1 MIPEM
6 KANEMEPGFLQVFRI
21 YAWMRVVWLFFLPTL
36 RERLSS
42 VLVFDEIGF
51 PVALVILDTIF
62 LIAYLYWHGFRETL
76 GRAYIPI
83 ALIFATVTLILEG
96 HFLSGQ
102 RGFIQL
108 DPFTYILLILTA
120 WQYDFRAVILFSI
133 GTAFLQWGLNWFL
146 PQNDP
151 FLRFI
156 PDSPTA
162 QRAMIIGF
170 LVSRSITFL
179 LMGYVVVRLVK
190 AQRSQRAEL
199 ARTNLRLMRHAATVE
214 QLTLSQER
222 NRLARELH
230 DTLAHT
236 LSALTVQLEALLT
249 AWKSIPEQP
258 RQMLEQMLN
267 STRAGLDETRRAL
280 SALRAS
286 PLEEMGLSL
295 ALRSL
300 AEDYAERNGWQ
311 LTLEFPQQLEGLPGE
326 IEQAYYRIAQEALQN
341 SALHANAKQV
351 RLSLQKQDGI
361 LRLQIQDNG
370 KGFNPKEISAEQLGI
385 RGMVERAELIGARL
399 EIQSIPN
406 QGTLIDL
413 QTEIEL

>member
-1 MIPEM
+1 MIPKV
-6 KANEMEPGFLQVFRI
+6 KAVEMEPGFLQVFRI
-21 YAWMRVVWLFFLPTL
+21 YAWMRAVWLLFIPELWL
-36 RERLSS
+36 RFPFILS
-42 VLVFDEIGF
+42 FDQLGF
-51 PVALVILDTIF
+51 PAGLVILDTIF
-62 LIAYLYWHGFRETL
+62 LIAYLYWHGFQETL

-83 ALIFATVTLILEG
+83 VLVFATVTLILER

-108 DPFTYILLILTA
+108 EPVTYILLILTA
-120 WQYDFRAVILFSI
+120 WQYDFRAVIMFSI
-133 GTAFLQWGLNWFL
+133 GTALLQWGLNWFV
-146 PQNDP
+146 PQSDP
-151 FLRFI
+151 FLRI
-156 PDSPTA
+156 MPDSLAA
-162 QRAMIIGF
+162 QRAMLVSF

-199 ARTNLRLMRHAATVE
+199 ARTNIRLMRHAATVE

-230 DTLAHT
+230 DTLAHA

-300 AEDYAERNGWQ
+300 AEDYSERNSWQ
-311 LTLEFPQQLEGLPGE
+311 LTLDLAQQLEGLPGE

-351 RLSLQKQDGI
+351 RLSLQQQDGI

-370 KGFNPKEISAEQLGI
+370 KGFNPKEISEQQLGI
-385 RGMVERAELIGARL
+385 RGMVERAELIGAKL
-399 EIQSIPN
+399 KIQSTPN
-406 QGTLIDL
+406 QGTLIEL
-413 QTEIEL
+413 QTEVEL

>member
-1 MIPEM
+1 M
-6 KANEMEPGFLQVFRI
+6 KTIEMEPGFLQVFRI
-21 YAWMRVVWLFFLPTL
+21 YAWMRVMWLFFLLPTL
-36 RERLSS
+36 RLRLSS
-42 VLVFDEIGF
+42 ILAFDELGF

-62 LIAYLYWHGFRETL
+62 LLFYLYWLGFQETL
-76 GRAYIPI
+76 GQAYIPI
-83 ALIFATVTLILEG
+83 ALVFATVTLLIEG

-102 RGFIQL
+102 RGFLQL
-108 DPFTYILLILTA
+108 DPFIYILLILTA
-120 WQYDFRAVILFSI
+120 WQYDFRAVILFSL

-146 PQNDP
+146 PQSDP

-156 PDSPTA
+156 PDSPVA
-162 QRAMIIGF
+162 QRVMIVGF

-199 ARTNLRLMRHAATVE
+199 ARTNLRLMRHATTVE

-249 AWKSIPEQP
+249 AWKPIPDQP
-258 RQMLEQMLN
+258 RQMLEQMLS

-300 AEDYAERNGWQ
+300 AEDYAERNSWQ
-311 LTLEFPQQLEGLPGE
+311 LTIDLPHQLEGLPGE

-341 SALHANAKQV
+341 SALHANANQV
-351 RLSLQKQDGI
+351 RLSLQKRDG
-361 LRLQIQDNG
+361 LLHLQIQDNG
-370 KGFNPKEISAEQLGI
+370 KGFNPKEVSEEQWGI
-385 RGMVERAELIGARL
+385 RGMVERAELIGAKL
-399 EIQSIPN
+399 TIQSEPN

-413 QTEIEL
+413 QTEVEP

>member
-1 MIPEM
+1 M
-6 KANEMEPGFLQVFRI
+6 KAIEMEPGFLQVFRI
-21 YAWMRVVWLFFLPTL
+21 YAWMRVAWLFFLPTL
-36 RERLSS
+36 RLRLSS
-42 VLVFDEIGF
+42 ILAFDELDF
-51 PVALVILDTIF
+51 PVALIVLDTIF
-62 LIAYLYWHGFRETL
+62 LLAYLYWHGFQETL

-83 ALIFATVTLILEG
+83 ALIFATVTLLLEG
-96 HFLSGQ
+96 HFLSGY

-108 DPFTYILLILTA
+108 EPFTYILLILTA
-120 WQYDFRAVILFSI
+120 WQYDFRAVILFSL
-133 GTAFLQWGLNWFL
+133 GTALLQGGLNWFL
-146 PQNDP
+146 LQDDP
-151 FLRFI
+151 LLRFL
-156 PDSPTA
+156 PDSPMV
-162 QRAMIIGF
+162 QRAVVGGF
-170 LVSRSITFL
+170 LISRSITFL
-179 LMGYVVVRLVK
+179 LIGYVIVRLVK

-199 ARTNLRLMRHAATVE
+199 ARTNLRLMRHASTVE

-249 AWKSIPEQP
+249 AWKAIPEQP

-311 LTLEFPQQLEGLPGE
+311 LTLDLAQQLEGLSAE
-326 IEQAYYRIAQEALQN
+326 VEQAYYRIAQEALQN
-341 SALHANAKQV
+341 SALHANARHV
-351 RLSLQKQDGI
+351 RLSLRKEAGLLQ
-361 LRLQIQDNG
+361 LQINDDG
-370 KGFNPKEISAEQLGI
+370 KGFDPNHLSEEQLGI
-385 RGMVERAELIGARL
+385 RGMFERAELIGAKL
-399 EIQSIPN
+399 EIHSEPN

-413 QTEIEL
+413 QAEVEP

>member
-1 MIPEM
+1 M
-6 KANEMEPGFLQVFRI
+6 KAIEMEPGFLQVFRI
-21 YAWMRVVWLFFLPTL
+21 YAWMRVAWLFFLPTL
-36 RERLSS
+36 RLRLSS
-42 VLVFDEIGF
+42 ILAFDELGF
-51 PVALVILDTIF
+51 PVALIVLDTIF
-62 LIAYLYWHGFRETL
+62 LLAYLYWHGFQETL

-83 ALIFATVTLILEG
+83 ALIFATVTLLLEG
-96 HFLSGQ
+96 HFLSGY

-108 DPFTYILLILTA
+108 EPFTYILLILTA
-120 WQYDFRAVILFSI
+120 WQYDFRAVILFSL
-133 GTAFLQWGLNWFL
+133 GTALLQGGLNWFL
-146 PQNDP
+146 PQDDP
-151 FLRFI
+151 LLRFL
-156 PDSPTA
+156 PDSPMV
-162 QRAMIIGF
+162 QRAVVGGF
-170 LVSRSITFL
+170 LISRSITFL
-179 LMGYVVVRLVK
+179 LIGYVIVRLVK

-199 ARTNLRLMRHAATVE
+199 ARTNLRLMRHASTVE

-249 AWKSIPEQP
+249 AWEAIPEQP

-311 LTLEFPQQLEGLPGE
+311 LTLDLAQQLEGLSAE
-326 IEQAYYRIAQEALQN
+326 VEQAYYRIAQEALQN
-341 SALHANAKQV
+341 SALHANARHV
-351 RLSLQKQDGI
+351 RLSLRKEAGLLQ
-361 LRLQIQDNG
+361 LQINDDG
-370 KGFNPKEISAEQLGI
+370 KGFDPNHLSEEQLGI
-385 RGMVERAELIGARL
+385 RGMFERAELIGAKL
-399 EIQSIPN
+399 EIHSEPN

-413 QTEIEL
+413 QAEVEP